1 MPGDPKECRENAKC
15 CLQMAADSTSPLAR
29 AQFEKI
35 AQKWLLLAADLE
47 HAKTIVEQW
56 GVIDERKK
64 AG

>member
-47 HAKTIVEQW
+47 HARQ
-56 GVIDERKK
+56 
-64 AG
+64 

>member
-15 CLQMAADSTSPLAR
+15 CLKMAADSTSSLAK

-35 AQKWLLLAADLE
+35 AKKWLLLAADLE
-47 HAKTIVEQW
+47 HANTIVKQW
-56 GVIDERKK
+56 GVIDEKKK